1 MCGERGQEW
10 FGDGVLSA
18 VYSEDKGLDFCLFG
32 MRELEQELGA
42 SHEGAL
48 GVEPGF
54 VL

>member
-1 MCGERGQEW
+1 MVWGW
-10 FGDGVLSA
+10 GVVSCVLI
-18 VYSEDKGLDFCLFG
+18 EDKGLDFCLFG